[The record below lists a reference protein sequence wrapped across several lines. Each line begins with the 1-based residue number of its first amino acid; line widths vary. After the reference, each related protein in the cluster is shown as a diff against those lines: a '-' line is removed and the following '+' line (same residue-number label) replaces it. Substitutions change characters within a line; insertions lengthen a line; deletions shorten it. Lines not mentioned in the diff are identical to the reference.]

1 MKRLLVAAFIA
12 GLPGLL
18 FAQAPARTA
27 VPALQAPV
35 APAASHAAP
44 FGAAEQTALVKQY
57 CTGCHND
64 RAKAGQLS
72 LAAFDASNA
81 ANPELVITT
90 EKMIRKLRAG
100 MMPPASA
107 RRPEP
112 DQIKALAVALES
124 RIDRAALVSPNPGSR
139 PFQRLNRAD
148 YGRAVK
154 DMFGLDID
162 VAGLLPADT
171 ISNGF
176 DNVADAQ
183 ALSATLME
191 S

>member
-1 MKRLLVAAFIA
+1 MHRILIAAFVAAVPA
-12 GLPGLL
+12 LL
-18 FAQAPARTA
+18 AAQAPA
-27 VPALQAPV
+27 PV
-35 APAASHAAP
+35 APKAPIAPVPSHAAP
-44 FGAAEQTALVKQY
+44 VFGAAEQTAIVRQY

-81 ANPELVITT
+81 ANPEHVVTT

-100 MMPPASA
+100 MMPPANA

-139 PFQRLNRAD
+139 PFQRLNRAE
-148 YGRAVK
+148 YGRAIK
-154 DMFGLDID
+154 DMLGIEID

-183 ALSATLME
+183 AFSA
-191 S
+191 